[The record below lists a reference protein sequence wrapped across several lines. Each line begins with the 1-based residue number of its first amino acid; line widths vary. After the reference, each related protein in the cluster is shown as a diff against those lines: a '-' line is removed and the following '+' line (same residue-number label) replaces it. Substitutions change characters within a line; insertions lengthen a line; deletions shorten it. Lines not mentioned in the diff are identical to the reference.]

1 MSRWVIVGEKK
12 VRLLHAAELGSETD
26 DSFRPGKE
34 FEVIEEVL
42 VGDRKFLRLP
52 DGRFVCERSRK
63 EINKVVA
70 KRLDGGTRSRSFAV
84 GQKVEIKQKT
94 KSRHGTLVKLNPSKA
109 VVEISEGGQNRS
121 YHVPYGMLCKE
132 EQGAKA
138 SQAKAKPKAAV
149 RQPKAKVKPAVK
161 KDLPM
166 ASHGEE
172 STDNDEDE
180 ESSSDNDE
188 KAHRRGWEQVF
199 SAFQGYGVHPS
210 MVSEMFDHKDLIFM
224 GRKDYWALWGKCTSP
239 VMADGSS
246 VAEVKRNLN
255 IDVPNLADGCES
267 NLSY

>member
-1 MSRWVIVGEKK
+1 MDVSKDQILSTAFKTQMSRWVIVGEKK

-26 DSFRPGKE
+26 ESFRPGKE

-42 VGDRKFLRLP
+42 VKGRKFLRLP

-70 KRLDGGTRSRSFAV
+70 KRLDAGTFAV
-84 GQKVEIKQKT
+84 GQKVVIKQKT

-132 EQGAKA
+132 EQAAKA
-138 SQAKAKPKAAV
+138 SQAKARPKAAV
-149 RQPKAKVKPAVK
+149 RQPKVKVKPAVK

-166 ASHGEE
+166 ASEDDA
-172 STDNDEDE
+172 TDNDE

-188 KAHRRGWEQVF
+188 KAYRRGWEQAF
-199 SAFQGYGVHPS
+199 SAFEGYGVHPA
-210 MVSEMFDHKDLIFM
+210 MVSGMFDHKDLIFM
-224 GRKDYWALWGKCTSP
+224 GRKDY
-239 VMADGSS
+239 
-246 VAEVKRNLN
+246 
-255 IDVPNLADGCES
+255 
-267 NLSY
+267 